1 MNIVFIIL
9 TSINALIYI
18 YVLAKDLV
26 LLKEQQLLQKA
37 FNKGASFAKE
47 IEDDILSEK
56 DKATKSGKIIG
67 YIIVLIALLSYLII
81 MFLPIIIGFIYN
93 IETAIATYLIFLLFT
108 TFPRLYKMGRPDKY
122 DGKRI
127 ILYSL
132 IGLFKFQ
139 VIIIVLFG
147 FNFSLESIINDIYTS
162 GYLLSNTLTILTP
175 ILFFSTIIITVYLYW
190 KGLVINSKLP
200 EERKKYPRLIDALII
215 LVISSVAGLIY
226 LFEMSI
232 DTQGNIAFDRLL
244 DLLFIILG
252 SILVPSLFSFFNNK
266 NHTILDRNKLDTKSI
281 DENRK

>member
-18 YVLAKDLV
+18 CVLAKDLV

-37 FNKGASFAKE
+37 FNKGAIFAKE
-47 IEDDILSEK
+47 IEEDILSEK

-108 TFPRLYKMGRPDKY
+108 TFPRLYRMGRPDKY

-127 ILYSL
+127 ILYAL

-200 EERKKYPRLIDALII
+200 EEKKKYPRLIDALII
-215 LVISSVAGLIY
+215 LVISSVTGLIY

-232 DTQGNIAFDRLL
+232 DTQGNNSFDRLL
-244 DLLFIILG
+244 DLLYIILG

>member
-18 YVLAKDLV
+18 YALTKDLA

-67 YIIVLIALLSYLII
+67 YIVVLIVLFLYLII
-81 MFLPIIIGFIYN
+81 MFLPIIVGFIYN
-93 IETAIATYLIFLLFT
+93 IETAIATYLVFLLVT
-108 TFPRLYKMGRPDKY
+108 TFPRLYSMGRPDKY

-127 ILYSL
+127 ILYAL
-132 IGLFKFQ
+132 TGLFKFQ

-147 FNFSLESIINDIYTS
+147 FNFSLESIINEIYTS
-162 GYLLSNTLTILTP
+162 TYFLSNTLTILTP

-190 KGLVINSKLP
+190 KGLIINSKLP
-200 EERKKYPRLIDALII
+200 EKRKKYPRLIDALII
-215 LVISSVAGLIY
+215 LVISSIAGLIF
-226 LFEMSI
+226 LFEINI
-232 DTQGNIAFDRLL
+232 DTQNNFAFDRLL

-266 NHTILDRNKLDTKSI
+266 NQTILDRDKQEKLI
-281 DENRK
+281 DEI

>member
-18 YVLAKDLV
+18 CVLAKDLV

-37 FNKGASFAKE
+37 FNKGAIFAKE
-47 IEDDILSEK
+47 IEEDILSEK

-81 MFLPIIIGFIYN
+81 MFLPIVIGFIYN

-108 TFPRLYKMGRPDKY
+108 TFPRLYRMGRPDKY

-127 ILYSL
+127 ILYAL

-200 EERKKYPRLIDALII
+200 EEKKKYPRLIDALII

-232 DTQGNIAFDRLL
+232 DTQGNNSFDRLL
-244 DLLFIILG
+244 DLLYIILG

>member
-18 YVLAKDLV
+18 YALTKDLA

-108 TFPRLYKMGRPDKY
+108 TFPRLYRMGRPDKY

-200 EERKKYPRLIDALII
+200 EEKKKYPRLIDALII
-215 LVISSVAGLIY
+215 LVISSVAGLIF
-226 LFEMSI
+226 LFEINI
-232 DTQGNIAFDRLL
+232 DTQGNFAFDRLL

-266 NHTILDRNKLDTKSI
+266 NHTIIERDKLDTKSI

>member
-18 YVLAKDLV
+18 CVLAKDLV

-37 FNKGASFAKE
+37 FNKSVTFAKE

-108 TFPRLYKMGRPDKY
+108 TFPRLYRMGRPDKY

-127 ILYSL
+127 ILYAL

-200 EERKKYPRLIDALII
+200 EEKKKYPRLIDALII

-232 DTQGNIAFDRLL
+232 DTQGNISFDRLL

-266 NHTILDRNKLDTKSI
+266 NKNIL
-281 DENRK
+281 

>member
-18 YVLAKDLV
+18 YVLTKDLA

-37 FNKGASFAKE
+37 FNKGESFAKE

-56 DKATKSGKIIG
+56 NKATKSGKIIG
-67 YIIVLIALLSYLII
+67 YIVVLIVLFLYLII
-81 MFLPIIIGFIYN
+81 MFLPIIVGFIYN
-93 IETAIATYLIFLLFT
+93 IETAIATYLVFLLVT
-108 TFPRLYKMGRPDKY
+108 TFPRLYSMGRPDKY

-127 ILYSL
+127 ILYAL
-132 IGLFKFQ
+132 TGLFKFQ

-147 FNFSLESIINDIYTS
+147 FNFSLESIINEIYTS
-162 GYLLSNTLTILTP
+162 TYFLSNTLTILTP

-200 EERKKYPRLIDALII
+200 EEKKKYPRLIDALII

-232 DTQGNIAFDRLL
+232 DTQGNNSFDRLL
-244 DLLFIILG
+244 DLLYIILG

-266 NHTILDRNKLDTKSI
+266 NKNIL
-281 DENRK
+281 